1 MPPAQSSQRDV
12 YTVSRLNAEARAVL
26 EGSFPLLWVEG
37 EISNLAT
44 PRSGHLYF
52 SLKDAQAQVRCALFR
67 GKRQL
72 LRFAP
77 ADGDQVVARARIGF
91 YEPRGDFQLL
101 IEHLEPAGAG
111 SAQRAFEALKAKL
124 QAEGL
129 FDSARKRDLPTF
141 PRRIGVIT
149 SPSGAAVRDV
159 LQVLARRAPHIAVTI
174 FPTRVQGAD
183 APDELVEALDTALR
197 RADCDVL
204 LLTRGGG
211 SVEDLAAFNDERLAR
226 RISAATIPIVSAVG
240 HEIDVT
246 IADFVADRRA
256 PTPSAAAELISP
268 DAAAL
273 NQAVERLD
281 ERLRNALRRRLE
293 RGRDDVT
300 KLSGRLQRQSPAAW
314 LRQQQQRLDDIDAR
328 LARGLRGALE
338 RRRERVDVVR
348 RRLHAQSPGRRVAL
362 LAQRVAGLPAR
373 LQTAM
378 RSALGGRRER
388 LAAVARELHAV
399 SPLATLQRGYSVL
412 RRAQSQQVIDSVT
425 EITPG
430 DRLQA
435 LLADGRAEL
444 TATGI
449 EVVELKPPGD

>member
-273 NQAVERLD
+273 NQAVDRLD

>member
-273 NQAVERLD
+273 NQAVDRLD

-293 RGRDDVT
+293 RRRDDVS